1 MLEIWN
7 LVFIQFNREQGGAL
21 KPLPAKHVDTGMGLE
36 RLVSVLQDKRSNYDT
51 DLWTPLFA
59 AIQKATGARPYGGVL
74 EDNIDIAYRVVA
86 DHVRCLSSAIADGAA
101 PGADGR
107 NYVLR
112 RILRRAARMGH
123 QYLGAK
129 GPFIHQVVPAV
140 IESLGPV
147 FPELKSKQ
155 AHVKQVI
162 RDEEAAFGR
171 TLERGIELFAQAAE
185 RARSGKGVISAEDA
199 FRLHDTM
206 GFPVDLTSVM
216 AQERGLDRK
225 STRLNSSHSSVSRM
239 PSSA

>member
-1 MLEIWN
+1 ML
-7 LVFIQFNREQGGAL
+7 F
-21 KPLPAKHVDTGMGLE
+21 
-36 RLVSVLQDKRSNYDT
+36 RS
-51 DLWTPLFA
+51 
-59 AIQKATGARPYGGVL
+59 
-74 EDNIDIAYRVVA
+74 YRVVA

-140 IESLGPV
+140 VASLGPV

-155 AHVKQVI
+155 AHVTQVI

-185 RARSGKGVISAEDA
+185 RAKAGKGVISAEDA

-216 AQERGLDRK
+216 AQERGLKVDE
-225 STRLNSSHSSVSRM
+225 
-239 PSSA
+239 AG